1 MNINLSDSLGQNLI
15 INPSMDIAQRGTGPF
30 VNTGYTV
37 DRFTM
42 TTGRSLS
49 INRVA
54 SVPTWSSSIYS
65 LELTNASLVTA
76 PASYTTRLIHR
87 VEGYNIRR
95 LKGKNAIFSFN
106 VKGNFNG
113 QSSVTLGNSVLDQS
127 FVQTY
132 NITTGWTRVVIK
144 ISSNDFSVGTWDLF
158 NGIGLDISWN
168 LESSADLQSANTG
181 SWQNSLI
188 LGTPSDYKFND
199 TMGNKVWISDVAL
212 HEGIEE
218 IPFENL
224 VRDYPKELQL
234 CQRYFEK
241 SYDIDTPVGTVTR
254 NGCSMCSL
262 GNLAFST
269 RYEIKNG
276 TFMTAKRATP
286 AVSIYSVSTG
296 TVNRITRY
304 NGPGDLVLSSIEH
317 MSIRQVGDYLT
328 TSASDNGETK
338 QFHWTAD
345 AEL

>member
-218 IPFENL
+218 IPFEKL
-224 VRDYPKELQL
+224 TRDYPKELQL

-241 SYDIDTPVGTVTR
+241 SYDIDTPVGTLNSFHGRFHASVNS
-254 NGCSMCSL
+254 NGRWSVFTTFKVQKRSIPL
-262 GNLAFST
+262 LLAYSPTTGNLNN
-269 RYEIKNG
+269 YIDE
-276 TFMTAKRATP
+276 
-286 AVSIYSVSTG
+286 
-296 TVNRITRY
+296 TVNLQRPIGFTEVGEWSCSIT
-304 NGPGDLVLSSIEH
+304 NLGANV
-317 MSIRQVGDYLT
+317 T
-328 TSASDNGETK
+328 TSSG
-338 QFHWTAD
+338 QISIHWTAD

>member
-1 MNINLSDSLGQNLI
+1 MNINLSDNLGKNLI

-30 VNTGYTV
+30 INTGYTV

-95 LKGKNAIFSFN
+95 LKGKNAILSFN

-132 NITTGWTRVVIK
+132 NITTGWTRVVVK
-144 ISSNDFSVGTWDLF
+144 IGSNDFSVGTWDLF

-199 TMGNKVWISDVAL
+199 TVGNKVWISDVAL

-218 IPFENL
+218 IPFEKL
-224 VRDYPKELQL
+224 TRDYPKELQL

-241 SYDIDTPVGTVTR
+241 SYDIDTPIGSVGIAQGRLRMNTNNIGRWSTYASFKVT
-254 NGCSMCSL
+254 
-262 GNLAFST
+262 
-269 RYEIKNG
+269 
-276 TFMTAKRATP
+276 KRVIP
-286 AVSIYSVSTG
+286 GYQIYSAVTG
-296 TVNRITRY
+296 A
-304 NGPGDLVLSSIEH
+304 PGVYDDESAGTQKTASAFESGLSGL
-317 MSIRQVGDYLT
+317 SIRASNASGSGD
-328 TSASDNGETK
+328 SSV
-338 QFHWTAD
+338 HWAVD